1 MAVPYRAK
9 DAAAER
15 AEFGHPDVA
24 MMLSILTCAW
34 CFSNLR
40 PSFPD
45 GRKAVET
52 AGLITKLAF
61 LCVFHG
67 VKKGHRTVCNLLWDF
82 GGNATAGLVSRADL
96 GVR

>member
-34 CFSNLR
+34 CFSNLS

-45 GRKAVET
+45 GGKAVET
-52 AGLITKLAF
+52 AG
-61 LCVFHG
+61 
-67 VKKGHRTVCNLLWDF
+67 
-82 GGNATAGLVSRADL
+82 
-96 GVR
+96 